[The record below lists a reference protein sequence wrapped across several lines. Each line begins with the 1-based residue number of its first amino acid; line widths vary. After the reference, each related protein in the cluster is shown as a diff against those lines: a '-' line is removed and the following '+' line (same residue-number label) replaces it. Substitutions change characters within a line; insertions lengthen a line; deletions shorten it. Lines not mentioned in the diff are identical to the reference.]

1 MFDFEKWKNQYVV
14 MHCKTEEEAKAF
26 CKEMH
31 EAGLKWWNDSP
42 YIKDDG
48 VTDDEWSTYK
58 EDTCYNFNEGFYGV
72 LEYYKNKG
80 FIILEY
86 SDYMNTE
93 NDMKETKEVSTRRKC
108 LEKAIQVVCKDR
120 NDSYGNPENN
130 FGVMADFVTDYLH
143 ARSLLPKEK
152 SLTDEDVAIIS
163 ILFKVARRA
172 SGRYKEDTYIDIAG
186 YAACAMEVGQR
197 QHD

>member
-31 EAGLKWWNDSP
+31 EAGLTWCIGDKYSEFT
-42 YIKDDG
+42 YF
-48 VTDDEWSTYK
+48 DEYK
-58 EDTCYNFNEGFYGV
+58 QNTCYHFNKGVYGD

-86 SDYMNTE
+86 SDYMDTE

-108 LEKAIQVVCKDR
+108 LEKAIEVVCKDR

-172 SGRYKEDTYIDIAG
+172 SGRYKEDTYVDIAG
-186 YAACAMEVGQR
+186 YAACAMEVGEKYNV
-197 QHD
+197 